1 MNLLEMVALAVT
13 LILIIFLIG
22 ATVRKII
29 DAAEDERTR
38 IEAEKQ
44 EKLTPLLGVVRPQ
57 QKDKN
62 V

>member
-1 MNLLEMVALAVT
+1 MNLPEMVALAVT
-13 LILIIFLIG
+13 IILIVFLIG

-44 EKLTPLLGVVRPQ
+44 EKLAPLFGVVRPQ

>member
-13 LILIIFLIG
+13 IILIVFLIG

-44 EKLTPLLGVVRPQ
+44 EKLTPLFGVVRPQ